1 MKNIDAI
8 FTDKIINEG
17 VEGFIDPIIPGI
29 NEARDKFNNGDIIVD
44 TRIGY
49 QLNEIIKFGLV
60 VNNLF
65 NREYM
70 SRPANMM
77 SPRTLAFQFSLKI

>member
-17 VEGFIDPIIPGI
+17 VEGIADPIIPGI
-29 NEARDKFNNGDIIVD
+29 NEARDKFNNGDLIVD

-49 QLNEIIKFGLV
+49 QFSEMIKFGLV
-60 VNNLF
+60 INNLL
-65 NREYM
+65 NKEYM

-77 SPRTLAFQFSLKI
+77 SPRTIAFQFSLKI